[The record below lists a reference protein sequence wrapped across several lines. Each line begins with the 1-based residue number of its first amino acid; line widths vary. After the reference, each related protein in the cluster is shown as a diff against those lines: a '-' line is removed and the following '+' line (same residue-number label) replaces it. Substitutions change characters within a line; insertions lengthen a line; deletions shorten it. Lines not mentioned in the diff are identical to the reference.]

1 MSLSIRVLIACAA
14 LSPLAASADTQVCD
28 LVGEVQRSE
37 SIASAGESS
46 VYSFKLRIVEATA
59 EGSAACDV
67 HVGKTMEVDLTLPQ
81 RAGKPAKG
89 DRISFRRNDVGGPE
103 PYLDYRFT
111 ARQAAGG

>member
-1 MSLSIRVLIACAA
+1 MSLSIRILIACAS

-37 SIASAGESS
+37 SIASLGESS

-59 EGSAACDV
+59 EGSAVCDV
-67 HVGKTMEVDLTLPQ
+67 HLGKSMEVDLTLPE

-89 DRISFRRNDVGGPE
+89 DRIAFRRNDVGGPE
-103 PYLDYRFT
+103 PYIDYRFT

>member
-1 MSLSIRVLIACAA
+1 MSLSLRILIVCAA
-14 LSPLAASADTQVCD
+14 LSPLAASADAQVCD

-46 VYSFKLRIVEATA
+46 VYSFKLRIVEAKA
-59 EGSAACDV
+59 EGSAVCDV

-81 RAGKPAKG
+81 LAGKPVKG
-89 DRISFRRNDVGGPE
+89 DRIAFRRNEVGDPV
-103 PYLDYRFT
+103 PYVDYRFS